1 MTPETYGIVKH
12 SNKILWNHVNASFS
26 HRNMIIFPSLIYTRN
41 STLNIQKFSKMRH
54 IKLYD
59 FLSSLTHNSFSKL
72 TFDFAKDNI
81 IFQSNSL
88 Y

>member
-26 HRNMIIFPSLIYTRN
+26 QRNMIIFPSLIYTRN
-41 STLNIQKFSKMRH
+41 NTLKPLKFSKMRH

-59 FLSSLTHNSFSKL
+59 FPLSLTTLFPSSHLISLK
-72 TFDFAKDNI
+72 I
-81 IFQSNSL
+81 I
-88 Y
+88 